1 MVEVILKQDI
11 HKLGDKDDIVKVKNG
26 YALNY
31 LIPKGYA
38 ILATPSAKKVLA
50 ENIKQAEHRQAKI
63 KGKAIETAELLKN
76 ITIRIETLAGKDGK
90 LFGSVTSLQV
100 HNFLKENGFD
110 VDRRRISVPRDIRTL
125 GTYFVTVTLH
135 KEVKVDVPLEIVAK
149 QH

>member
-11 HKLGDKDDIVKVKNG
+11 YKLGDKDDIVKVKNG

-135 KEVKVDVPLEIVAK
+135 KEVKVEVPLEIVAK
-149 QH
+149 QQ

>member
-11 HKLGDKDDIVKVKNG
+11 YKLGDKDDIVKVKDG

-135 KEVKVDVPLEIVAK
+135 KEVKVEVPLEIVAK
-149 QH
+149 QQ

>member
-11 HKLGDKDDIVKVKNG
+11 YKLGDKDDIVKVKNG

>member
-26 YALNY
+26 YAINY

-38 ILATPSAKKVLA
+38 ILATPSAKKILA

-63 KGKAIETAELLKN
+63 KGKALETADLLKN
-76 ITIRIETLAGKDGK
+76 ITIKIETLAGKDGK
-90 LFGSVTSLQV
+90 IFGSVTNLQI

-110 VDRRRISVPRDIRTL
+110 VDKRRISVPRDIRTV
-125 GTYFVTVTLH
+125 GSYTVTISLH
-135 KEVKVDVPLEIVAK
+135 KEVKVEIPLEIIPK
-149 QH
+149 

>member
-1 MVEVILKQDI
+1 MIEIILKQDI

-63 KGKAIETAELLKN
+63 KGKALETAELLKN

-90 LFGSVTSLQV
+90 IFGSVTSLQV

-110 VDRRRISVPRDIRTL
+110 VDKRRISVPRDIRNI
-125 GTYFVTVTLH
+125 GTYTVMVSLH
-135 KEVKVDVPLEIVAK
+135 KEVKVEVPLEIIAK
-149 QH
+149 

>member
-1 MVEVILKQDI
+1 MIEIILKQDI

-63 KGKAIETAELLKN
+63 KGKALETAELLKN

-90 LFGSVTSLQV
+90 IFGSVTSLQV

-110 VDRRRISVPRDIRTL
+110 VDKRRISVPRDIRNI
-125 GTYFVTVTLH
+125 GTYSVMVSLH
-135 KEVKVDVPLEIVAK
+135 KEVKVEVPLEIIAK
-149 QH
+149 